1 MENERRI
8 SHPRNRGSHMDFSL
22 VFFCLEYLGG
32 GKTSL
37 SLKNER
43 RISHVLK
50 KSWGIPLVG
59 FVYHRNTWAAAR
71 SLIKRDILYAV
82 VELKV
87 LLSGDDR

>member
-1 MENERRI
+1 
-8 SHPRNRGSHMDFSL
+8 MDFSL

-59 FVYHRNTWAAAR
+59 FVYHRKTWAAAR